1 MKPLLA
7 DKFAESLLEV
17 EWEGDATALFSY
29 VQENPDG
36 EESRWHFW
44 DRWSFDQNLKKN
56 TDKRQLENI

>member
-29 VQENPDG
+29 VQETPDG

-44 DRWSFDQNLKKN
+44 DRWSFNQNLKKN